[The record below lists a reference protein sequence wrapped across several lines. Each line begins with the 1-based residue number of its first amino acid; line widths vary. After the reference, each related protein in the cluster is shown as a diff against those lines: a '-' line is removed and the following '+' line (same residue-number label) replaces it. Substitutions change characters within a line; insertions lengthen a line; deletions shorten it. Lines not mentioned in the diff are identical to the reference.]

1 MIYRANSRTT
11 RATFKKKLRGFFLR
25 KKKMVGR
32 LFNKEVEDR
41 GTNALLRSCRA
52 AAVILD

>member
-25 KKKMVGR
+25 KKKWW
-32 LFNKEVEDR
+32 EDCLTR
-41 GTNALLRSCRA
+41 KLKTEEPMLCSGA
-52 AAVILD
+52 AGLQL